1 MIRRLKN
8 KLSHLFHPVQGEMW
22 CLHRVVEKRSEYPSN
37 RELELTPAFLETLIL
52 QRQREGFKFVSI
64 DRLLDSRSLFPQKR
78 INVTFDDGFRDVY
91 QNAYPLFLKYRIPFT
106 IFLTTD
112 FPEGR
117 ADIWWIQLEQGRSV
131 EDFERLMKQVYA
143 SGKPMAEVMHAL
155 TGTSPDLQLCQS
167 LALSWSELREM
178 VDSGL
183 CTIGS
188 HTVTHPGLTRIDR
201 DACRRELEESKR
213 IIKERLGLEAVHLSY
228 PHSMEDEGVVKMVSE
243 AGYVS
248 AALGY
253 GGSIRKGDDRY
264 CLHRKFIVQA

>member
-8 KLSHLFHPVQGEMW
+8 KISHLFHPVQGEMW
-22 CLHRVVEKRSEYPSN
+22 CLHRVVEKRSDYPSN
-37 RELELTPAFLETLIL
+37 RELELTPSFLEDLIC
-52 QRQREGFKFVSI
+52 RYKSEGYDFVGIDYLIRSNSI
-64 DRLLDSRSLFPQKR
+64 LPRKKVNIS
-78 INVTFDDGFRDVY
+78 FDDGFRDIY
-91 QNAYPLFLKYRIPFT
+91 LNAFPIFLKYRIPFT
-106 IFLTTD
+106 VFLTTD
-112 FPEGR
+112 FPDGK
-117 ADIWWIQLEQGRSV
+117 ADIWWIQMEQGRSA

-143 SGKPMAEVMHAL
+143 SGRPMAEEMHAL
-155 TGTSPDLQLCQS
+155 TGTPRDSQLCRS
-167 LALSWSELREM
+167 LALTWPELREM